1 MESSDSN
8 WQHFA
13 ITQVLA
19 SDEKVFSLALLH
31 RHRPECHPKR
41 DPDSSPCM
49 LQRQPSEAGVRL
61 PLLISSGWQ
70 SWFFCQ
76 FFKGDAKDTHVPNLM
91 CWGGENTDGLQEV
104 HDCSANR
111 NNLFNGVMLILQWVV
126 FFYHHLAHVYEI
138 WWQWSI
144 HNKMLWTTDAR
155 HTPSLSAELA
165 VGVER
170 KIQPPLPSLPFMN
183 VTETILTLHKNQFFL
198 CC

>member
-1 MESSDSN
+1 MHAREAAIWSWSKASSSHH
-8 WQHFA
+8 Q
-13 ITQVLA
+13 QLA
-19 SDEKVFSLALLH
+19 KLIFLPV
-31 RHRPECHPKR
+31 
-41 DPDSSPCM
+41 
-49 LQRQPSEAGVRL
+49 LQRWCKRHACTKLNVSRRRKHRWFAG
-61 PLLISSGWQ
+61 S
-70 SWFFCQ
+70 
-76 FFKGDAKDTHVPNLM
+76 A
-91 CWGGENTDGLQEV
+91 

-111 NNLFNGVMLILQWVV
+111 NNLFNGVTIILQWVV

-144 HNKMLWTTDAR
+144 HNMMLWTTNAR

-170 KIQPPLPSLPFMN
+170 KIQSPLLSLPFMN